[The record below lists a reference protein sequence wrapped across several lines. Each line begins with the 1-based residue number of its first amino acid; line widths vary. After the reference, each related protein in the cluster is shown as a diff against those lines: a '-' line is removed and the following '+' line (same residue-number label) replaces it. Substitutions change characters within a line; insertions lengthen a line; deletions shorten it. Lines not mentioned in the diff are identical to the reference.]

1 MNDENKMKISY
12 SEKLSNQNRKCNSG
26 KMNAEKRSKWH
37 VRKLAFGVISR
48 LGIS

>member
-26 KMNAEKRSKWH
+26 WNSCQ
-37 VRKLAFGVISR
+37 VIDLVFQSF
-48 LGIS
+48 ITTN